1 MRPDFDEDK
10 DIKIMGQYNNND
22 KEDTVQAEHEYHLQ
36 HGNIEKAR
44 QFGAIMAD
52 EVMAWEGDQDNIDLL
67 LNEQFLY
74 VFAAT
79 VAFDCFTPSR
89 ITAVTALSAF
99 YDRIKQ
105 SSPEFYTTISSSPAF
120 SFYYLCLRNR
130 SDLGKCVGQTFAM
143 LCGCGEDKNLIER
156 GKRLYSD
163 FLVSA
168 QGKSSQL
175 KFA

>member
-52 EVMAWEGDQDNIDLL
+52 EVMAWEGDQDNTDLL

-105 SSPEFYTTISSSPAF
+105 SSPEFYL
-120 SFYYLCLRNR
+120 LCYADAVKIKILLNVAK
-130 SDLGKCVGQTFAM
+130 DFI
-143 LCGCGEDKNLIER
+143 LIF
-156 GKRLYSD
+156 LYQHKENHLS
-163 FLVSA
+163 
-168 QGKSSQL
+168 
-175 KFA
+175 